1 MPEITFREALNQAL
15 AEEMERDDSV
25 FVVGEEVAQYQG
37 AYKVTQGLLQKFGP
51 ERVIDAPIS
60 ETGFTGLGVGAAMV
74 GLRPVVEVM
83 TFNFSLVAYDQ
94 IINNAA
100 KMRHMSGGQ
109 LRVPLVIRGPNGPAH
124 QLAATHSQAL
134 ESVYA
139 HVPGLKVV
147 MPGTPRDAK
156 GLLKSA
162 IRDDNPVIFMES
174 EVMYGMKG
182 EVPEG
187 EYTIPLGKSDVK
199 RQGSDVT
206 IVAYAKMV
214 GVAQSAAETLS
225 KEGIEAEIV
234 DPMTIRP
241 LDDGPIIESV
251 KKTNRC
257 VIVSE
262 AWPFASVAS
271 EIAFRVSQKAF
282 DYLDAPVEL
291 VTAEDVPMPYSKK
304 LEHDALPTPEKV
316 ISAVRKVLYNPK
328 DSFGKAEG

>member
-1 MPEITFREALNQAL
+1 MPEITFREAINQAIS
-15 AEEMERDDSV
+15 EEMERDDSV

-37 AYKVTQGLLQKFGP
+37 AYKVTQGLLQRFGP
-51 ERVIDAPIS
+51 QRVLDAPIS
-60 ETGFTGLGVGAAMV
+60 ESGFTGLGVGAAMV
-74 GLRPVVEVM
+74 GLRPIVEVM
-83 TFNFSLVAYDQ
+83 TFNFSLVAFDQ

-109 LRVPLVIRGPNGPAH
+109 LKVPLVIRGPNGPAH

-134 ESVYA
+134 ESMYA

-147 MPGTPRDAK
+147 LPGTPKDAK

-187 EYTIPLGKSDVK
+187 EYTVPLGKTDLK
-199 RQGSDVT
+199 REGKDIT
-206 IVAYAKMV
+206 IVAYGKML
-214 GVAQSAAETLS
+214 GAALNAAESLS
-225 KEGIEAEIV
+225 KDGIEAEIL
-234 DPMTIRP
+234 DPMTVRP
-241 LDDGPIIESV
+241 LDDQPLIDSV

-257 VIVSE
+257 VVVTES
-262 AWPFASVAS
+262 WPFASVGS
-271 EIAFRVSQKAF
+271 EISFRISSKAF

-291 VTAEDVPMPYSKK
+291 VSSEDVPMPYSKV
-304 LEHDALPTPEKV
+304 LEHEVLPTPQKV
-316 ISAVRKVLYNPK
+316 IDAAMRALYK
-328 DSFGKAEG
+328 K

>member
-1 MPEITFREALNQAL
+1 MPEITFREAINQAL

-51 ERVIDAPIS
+51 GRVIDAPIS
-60 ETGFTGLGVGAAMV
+60 ENGFTGMGVGAAMV

-83 TFNFSLVAYDQ
+83 TFNFSLVAFDQ

-109 LRVPLVIRGPNGPAH
+109 LKVPMVIRGPNGPAH

-134 ESVYA
+134 ESIYA
-139 HVPGLKVV
+139 HFPGLKVV
-147 MPGTPRDAK
+147 LPGTPRDAK
-156 GLLKSA
+156 GLLKSS

-187 EYTIPLGKSDVK
+187 EYTIPLGKADIK
-199 RQGSDVT
+199 RAGNDIT
-206 IVAYAKMV
+206 IVAYSKML
-214 GVAQSAAETLS
+214 GVALSAAETLAKS
-225 KEGIEAEIV
+225 GIQAEVV
-234 DPMTIRP
+234 DPMTVRP
-241 LDDGPIIESV
+241 LDEATIIESV

-257 VIVSE
+257 VVASE
-262 AWPFASVAS
+262 AWPYASVGS
-271 EIAFRVSQKAF
+271 EIAFRVSSKAF

-291 VTAEDVPMPYSKK
+291 VASEDVPMPYSKT
-304 LEHDALPTPEKV
+304 LEHNVLPTVDKIV
-316 ISAVRKVLYNPK
+316 SAANRALYK
-328 DSFGKAEG
+328 S